1 MRLFGLIGYPLS
13 HSFSQKYFEKKFREE
28 NLTDCHFKNF
38 PIASIDELPNILNEN
53 ENLQGFAV
61 TIPYKQ
67 PVLKFLHDTTNIPV
81 ELKACNCIKI
91 RKGKL
96 IGYNT
101 DHIGFEK
108 SIVPLLKDYH
118 KKALVLGN
126 GGATEAV
133 TFVLKKLK
141 IEFDIVSRSLHD
153 NSTLVYEQV
162 EEKTIKEN
170 LAIINTTP
178 IGMYPDTN
186 ACPDIPYA
194 AITDKHLLYDLIYNP
209 SKTLFLQKGEEK
221 GAVIKNGQEMLILQ
235 AEENWR
241 IWNEE

>member
-13 HSFSQKYFEKKFREE
+13 HSFSQKYFEKKFKEE
-28 NLTDCHFKNF
+28 NLTDCLFKNF
-38 PIASIDELPNILNEN
+38 PIASIDELPKILNEN
-53 ENLQGFAV
+53 ENLRGFAV

-67 PVLKFLHDTTNIPV
+67 PVLRFLHDTTNIPA
-81 ELKACNCIKI
+81 ELKACNCVKI

-141 IEFDIVSRSLHD
+141 IEFDIVSRTLHD
-153 NSTLVYEQV
+153 NSTLVYEQLD
-162 EEKTIKEN
+162 EKTIKEN
-170 LAIINTTP
+170 LVIINTTP

-186 ACPDIPYA
+186 ACLDIPYA

-221 GAVIKNGQEMLILQ
+221 GAVIKNGEEMLILQ